1 MNISNSIVLT
11 GLVLGTASAIAMG
24 PANAADPSSAT
35 PSWSGVY
42 VGANIGYGWDSG
54 DPTLALKPAPERAP
68 PGFPIED
75 IQGIID
81 ALVESGSFPTSL
93 SPSARGIVGGGQL
106 GYNWQLPSN
115 WVVGVEADLQASGIK
130 GSETAVII
138 DPPFFDSTSTS
149 VSKKVDWYGTVR
161 ARAGY
166 LVNPQ
171 WLVYATGGLAYGKT
185 RLGFHV
191 DNLTQGCFPDATICG
206 DDSASETRVGWTL
219 GTGVE
224 TMLAPNW
231 SVKAEYLYVDLG
243 KQTFDAA
250 TITPVDFKVSAK
262 YHEQT
267 VRIGL
272 NYHFN

>member
-1 MNISNSIVLT
+1 V
-11 GLVLGTASAIAMG
+11 GA
-24 PANAADPSSAT
+24 ANAADPSSAT

-54 DPTLALKPAPERAP
+54 DPRLAMKPAPERAP
-68 PGFPIED
+68 PDFPVED
-75 IQGIID
+75 IQGIIND
-81 ALVESGSFPTSL
+81 LNAAGSFPTSL
-93 SPSARGIVGGGQL
+93 SPSAHGIVGGGQV
-106 GYNWQLPSN
+106 GYNWQLPSD
-115 WVVGVEADLQASGIK
+115 WVVGFEADLQASGIK
-130 GSETAVII
+130 GSETQRLS
-138 DPPFFDSTSTS
+138 PLFFDETSTT

-185 RLGFHV
+185 SLGFHV
-191 DNLTQGCFPDATICG
+191 DDLTQGCDIFTICG
-206 DDSASETRVGWTL
+206 RDSASDVRVGWTL
-219 GTGVE
+219 GGGVE
-224 TMLAPNW
+224 TMVAPNW
-231 SVKAEYLYVDLG
+231 SVKAEYSYVDLG

-250 TITPVDFKVSAK
+250 TTVPVDFKVSAK
-262 YHEQT
+262 YHEQI